1 MNWLSTPM
9 LRWLSGRG
17 FDRLVGTITSASGWC
32 PLPAEENQSLSQN
45 GERQE
50 EGARSEETVALGWE
64 ERLRRAGPGVQSEML
79 ASKVLSFGFP
89 VQLATLAPAPCLE
102 GAPPLACTQP
112 PHSTGC
118 RLLPR
123 PPPHPDLLPPPH
135 RKRTHFLR
143 GKTKPNPPHAE

>member
-1 MNWLSTPM
+1 M

-50 EGARSEETVALGWE
+50 EGARLEETVVLGWE

-102 GAPPLACTQP
+102 GAALGRSVQRCVDSAASLGLCL
-112 PHSTGC
+112 S
-118 RLLPR
+118 LLP
-123 PPPHPDLLPPPH
+123 LLYLSLGCSSDH
-135 RKRTHFLR
+135 LFLDF
-143 GKTKPNPPHAE
+143 

>member
-1 MNWLSTPM
+1 M

-50 EGARSEETVALGWE
+50 EGARSEETVVLGWE

-102 GAPPLACTQP
+102 GAALGRSVQRCVDSAASLGLSLPAAAPLSFP
-112 PHSTGC
+112 G
-118 RLLPR
+118 L
-123 PPPHPDLLPPPH
+123 
-135 RKRTHFLR
+135 FL
-143 GKTKPNPPHAE
+143 